1 MSRAPQRP
9 SGSAPIERSG
19 LMTRRAALKAMLG
32 ITAVTAGLVS
42 RPLRAIAAEASRE
55 TTNAHNSAQAQL
67 DEAQKKL
74 DAISDE
80 YVSLNEQLNDT
91 VSQIEQVQA
100 SIDDTQSQID
110 AKQAEI
116 ADKQDVLAGRISS
129 SYKTGGTDF
138 LSVLLNSSSF
148 EELTNNLYYMGKI
161 NASDEQLIDDVKR
174 AKAELDSQKAQL
186 ESQKSDLE
194 QLKEQQS
201 QELAAVQ
208 AKQDEA
214 SSIVANLSDDVR
226 ALMEK
231 RDAEILAAAEPGS
244 SRRGR
249 AQGGRSRVLQPRQLG
264 RQRNRELGQRQ
275 LQGPGHRER
284 LLPRGVARLRP
295 VRHVGLAGL
304 QRRRLRLPRRQRQ
317 QHVLELLHELQQGR
331 PAARHD
337 RGRVHVDGDLR
348 RPRLRARGH
357 LHRRRHGHA
366 QRRLH
371 PDHGARHLDQHLRHH
386 GHPAL
391 GLGRLAPIEHQGPL
405 AIRSGRPFSCGAS
418 QTQQSPHRHPNQ
430 PRHSIMEGWY
440 GRG

>member
-1 MSRAPQRP
+1 M
-9 SGSAPIERSG
+9 
-19 LMTRRAALKAMLG
+19 
-32 ITAVTAGLVS
+32 
-42 RPLRAIAAEASRE
+42 
-55 TTNAHNSAQAQL
+55 
-67 DEAQKKL
+67 
-74 DAISDE
+74 
-80 YVSLNEQLNDT
+80 NEQLNDT

-138 LSVLLNSSSF
+138 LSVLLNSSNF

-161 NASDEQLIDDVKR
+161 NASDEQLINDVKR
-174 AKAELDSQKAQL
+174 AKAEFDSQKAQL

-231 RDAEILAAAEPGS
+231 RDAEILAAAEEEKRQAAAAEAARKAAAAASSNRGSSGVSGTVSSSDASSKGQAIVNACYRVGSPGS
-244 SRRGR
+244 GLCAMWVSQVYSAAGYGYP
-249 AQGGRSRVLQPRQLG
+249 GGNANNMYWNFCTSSNKGDLQPG
-264 RQRNRELGQRQ
+264 MI
-275 LQGPGHRER
+275 
-284 LLPRGVARLRP
+284 VA
-295 VRHVGLAGL
+295 VSTWTGTSAG
-304 QRRRLRLPRRQRQ
+304 
-317 QHVLELLHELQQGR
+317 
-331 PAARHD
+331 
-337 RGRVHVDGDLR
+337 
-348 RPRLRARGH
+348 RLRARGH

-371 PDHGARHLDQHLRHH
+371 PDHGARHLDPHLRHL

-418 QTQQSPHRHPNQ
+418 ETQQSPHRHPNQ